1 MVRERCLMETPL
13 PSRRRFPRIPSEH
26 LVLVN
31 KVGDAEAEQLA
42 RTCNMSRG
50 GCMVRVRERL
60 GNGSV
65 VQVLV
70 KIGDQVV
77 DSLGRVVY
85 EIPRRRGEVD
95 VGIEFLYL
103 ADGDQRRLAS
113 LIGEGKVPPEPG

>member
-1 MVRERCLMETPL
+1 MDTPR
-13 PSRRRFPRIPSEH
+13 PSRRHFPRIPSEH

-42 RTCNMSRG
+42 RTRNMSRG
-50 GCMVRVRERL
+50 GCLVRVRERF

-85 EIPRRRGEVD
+85 EISRRRGEVD

-103 ADGDQRRLAS
+103 NEADQRRLAM
-113 LIGEGKVPPEPG
+113 LIGEGKAAPEPD

>member
-1 MVRERCLMETPL
+1 MIRERCLMDTPR
-13 PSRRRFPRIPSEH
+13 PARRRFPRIPSEH

-42 RTCNMSRG
+42 RTRNMSRG
-50 GCMVRVRERL
+50 GCLVRVRERL

-85 EIPRRRGEVD
+85 EISRRRGEVD

-103 ADGDQRRLAS
+103 DEGDQRRLAT
-113 LIGEGKVPPEPG
+113 LIGEGEAAPD